1 MKKRAFAAIMSLCL
15 LMLALP
21 VMAEDKGMDQAVPFL
36 AFEAENIWG
45 DDMLTDAIF
54 GEADIT
60 LVNYWATWCPP
71 CRAELPDL
79 AQIAEASEGRVQVLG
94 VLLDAVAEDETL
106 ARDEDVIDTALAL
119 LTAAGEPFPVA
130 VPDVNL
136 MAIGSLVTAV
146 PTTFLIDR
154 DGNVIGYVEGS
165 RDVNAWLDLASQY
178 YPDAQ

>member
-1 MKKRAFAAIMSLCL
+1 MTKRVFAALVSLCL

-21 VMAEDKGMDQAVPFL
+21 VMAEEQGMDQVVPFVD
-36 AFEAENIWG
+36 FEAENLWG
-45 DDMLTDAIF
+45 GDALTKDIF

-60 LVNYWATWCPP
+60 LLNYWATWCPP

-79 AQIAEASEGRVQVLG
+79 AQIAAVSEGRVQVVG
-94 VLLDAVAEDETL
+94 VLLDAVVGDEL
-106 ARDEDVIDTALAL
+106 ARDEDIIDTAIAL
-119 LTAAGEPFPVA
+119 LEAAGEHFPVA

-136 MAIGSLVTAV
+136 MAVGSMVTAV
-146 PTTFLIDR
+146 PTTFLIDG

-165 RDVNAWLDLASQY
+165 RDVNQWIELAAQY